1 MNSILNV
8 RRSRSAIACVGIWL
22 FICGV
27 AAEAG
32 TLVDSVATS
41 CTFSNGMGRPWS
53 QVTPLTS
60 NTPIGSVLWERA
72 VALNANYN
80 FAPAAGIAHELVSM
94 AYWGPGTPLTD
105 GIAPTNVDGIGLKI
119 YVNSSDG
126 QRRPLLQTPLPIAM
140 EKERVQYDSSAAQT
154 RGSTM
159 VTNYM
164 QQLILTVAS
173 SQLPAGKLIVDRVAG
188 SSQLMLYAVDLP
200 RGKAAFGSSVEVPT
214 DNIPIGIC
222 RAPYLLMGP
231 AAINMGNGGPI
242 EIPNTCDVQT
252 YQTIP
257 VQLGRMS
264 LNDFP
269 QVGATSMPVHFAI
282 ELSQCAANA
291 KPEIT
296 FTDKYGPPADPT
308 ILTLEPSATSAQ
320 GFGIV
325 MINELTH
332 QVVRYDG
339 AAYPMKRAGDGAK
352 IPLSA
357 HYVRQG
363 HDETLKAGAA
373 NGAAEFTFTFP

>member
-1 MNSILNV
+1 MNSVLNV
-8 RRSRSAIACVGIWL
+8 RRSRSAIVCVGTWL

-60 NTPIGSVLWERA
+60 NTPTGSVLWERA

-94 AYWGPGTPLTD
+94 GYWGPGTPLTD

-126 QRRPLLQTPLPIAM
+126 QRRPLLQTPLPVAM

-164 QQLILTVAS
+164 QQLILTVAP

-188 SSQLMLYAVDLP
+188 SSRLALYAVDLP
-200 RGKAAFGSSVEVPT
+200 KGKAAFGSSVEGPT

-269 QVGATSMPVHFAI
+269 QVGSTSTPVHFAI

-291 KPEIT
+291 KPVIT
-296 FTDKYGPPADPT
+296 FTDKYGPSANPAV
-308 ILTLEPSATSAQ
+308 LTLEPIAASAR

-325 MINELTH
+325 MNNELTQ
-332 QVVRYDG
+332 QVIRYDG
-339 AAYPMKRAGDGAK
+339 AGYAMKRAGEGAK

-357 HYVRQG
+357 HYIRLG
-363 HDETLKAGAA
+363 SEEALRAGAA
-373 NGAAEFTFTFP
+373 KGAAEFTFTFP